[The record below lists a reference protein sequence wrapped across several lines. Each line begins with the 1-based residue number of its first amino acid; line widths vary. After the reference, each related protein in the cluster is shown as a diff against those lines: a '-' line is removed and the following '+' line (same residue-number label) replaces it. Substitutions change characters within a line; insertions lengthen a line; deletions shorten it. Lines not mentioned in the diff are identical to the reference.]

1 MVLLEDEIY
10 FKDYEWM
17 NNDQYV
23 DQLYSTSST
32 GSDLKLDLLL
42 GVQGWRLGFF
52 YP

>member
-10 FKDYEWM
+10 TKDYQWP

-23 DQLYSTSST
+23 DQLYTNEST

-42 GVQGWRLGFF
+42 GV
-52 YP
+52 